1 MTDAPP
7 DDLLPVLLRA
17 FGEFPAEGVLAVYL
31 FGSHADGRAHRESD
45 VDVGVLLDRERFP
58 SRNARF
64 DARLRLAG
72 WLAGRLR
79 PREVDLVVLNDAPPL
94 LARHIVTA
102 GKRIACYDE
111 AADHAFVRDVLL
123 RAADLQPFLRRAR
136 RLKLAALAR

>member
-1 MTDAPP
+1 MTDAPL
-7 DDLLPVLLRA
+7 DGLLSLLLRA
-17 FGEFPAEGVLAVYL
+17 FGESPPAGVVAVYL
-31 FGSHADGRAHRESD
+31 FGSHADGRAHKESD
-45 VDVGVLLDRERFP
+45 VDVGVLLDRELFP
-58 SRNARF
+58 TRKARF

-79 PREVDLVVLNDAPPL
+79 PRAVDLVILNDAPPML
-94 LARHIVTA
+94 GRHIVAT

-123 RAADLQPFLRRAR
+123 RAADLEPFLRRAR